1 MKEEHKPTKRV
12 LDILDVLAETTK
24 GMTLTEIAKA
34 IDSPKSTIHPIIQTM
49 VQNKYIFLD
58 ESTYKY
64 YIGIKTF
71 CIGSAYTNHLD
82 LLEFIKKE
90 MKCIVE
96 KTNEICQLGILNKN
110 KVLYIAKVDSERAIR
125 IISNVGKELPAYCT
139 ALGKALLCNENI
151 ETLKELYP
159 EGLKKYTENTILNFE
174 KLYEE
179 LQKIKKESI
188 AFEFSEIME
197 DLVCIAVPLKT
208 YNNQIVAAISVSIPS
223 FRMNDKSF
231 QEIKYILMQSKER
244 IETVLKLNPNNQI
257 QLF

>member
-12 LDILDVLAETTK
+12 LDILDILATTTK
-24 GMTLTEIAKA
+24 GMTLTEISKA
-34 IDSPKSTIHPIIQTM
+34 IDSPKSTLHPIVQTM
-49 VQNKYIFLD
+49 VQNKYIFFD
-58 ESTYKY
+58 ENTYKY
-64 YIGIKTF
+64 FIGIKTF
-71 CIGSAYTNHLD
+71 CIGSSYTNNLD
-82 LLEFIKKE
+82 LLDIIKKE
-90 MKCIVE
+90 MKYIVE
-96 KTNEICQLGILNKN
+96 KTNEICQLGILNKD

-151 ETLKELYP
+151 DSLKELYP

-179 LQKIKKESI
+179 LQKIQKESI

-197 DLVCIAVPLKT
+197 DLVCVATPLKIED
-208 YNNQIVAAISVSIPS
+208 NHIVAAISISIPS
-223 FRMNDKSF
+223 FRINDKKLI
-231 QEIKYILMQSKER
+231 EIKDILLQSKEK
-244 IETVLKLNPNNQI
+244 IEAILKLNPHHHI